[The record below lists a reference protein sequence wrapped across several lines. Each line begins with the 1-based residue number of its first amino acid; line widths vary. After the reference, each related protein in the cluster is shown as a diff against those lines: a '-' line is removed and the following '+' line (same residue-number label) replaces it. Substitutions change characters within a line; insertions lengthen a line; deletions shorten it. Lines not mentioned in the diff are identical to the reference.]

1 MRTVSRESSCICI
14 PMLCSKKHFL
24 VPMVFSS
31 CHLLFVMFMLGPL
44 ALFPSQRL
52 YIVRVIQIL
61 TNRPHSQTYFPF
73 LDADIVCSRAKNHYD
88 PEQNIY
94 LSDTASQ
101 LDNPVTTLENFKNLF
116 KRTHVNMAD
125 KMYFS

>member
-1 MRTVSRESSCICI
+1 MY
-14 PMLCSKKHFL
+14 LCSCVMLKEVLRSPDGIQQLSFALCHVYARSTRSVSIPAPVYCKKYSL
-24 VPMVFSS
+24 SS
-31 CHLLFVMFMLGPL
+31 SHSR
-44 ALFPSQRL
+44 SQPYTVL
-52 YIVRVIQIL
+52 
-61 TNRPHSQTYFPF
+61 S
-73 LDADIVCSRAKNHYD
+73 DADIVCSRAKNHYD
-88 PEQNIY
+88 PEQNID